1 VPGFASRDRRYRH
14 GVSLEWSATVIAIV
28 TVLGLG
34 VVGARLIDRAIAN
47 RNERDFGQV
56 EPTEGSRQ
64 RVRTAQR
71 VLRGLLVA
79 VVVVVTVGVLVDAL
93 GLGSGPLLAIALV
106 TAVLMAFSGAAWGS
120 DIVSGI
126 SITLEGQY
134 YEGDWLELK
143 SQDIVGQV
151 ESLSLRATTMRSL
164 DGTRW
169 VIPNGEMRVSGNR
182 TYDYSRYLFSLRI
195 SYGDDIERTIGVLE
209 STFAEMELDPRFG
222 PMVSRIRV
230 LGVDDFG
237 SSGID
242 IKLFLHTEPGA
253 QFRVGRE
260 FRKRLKPALDDAG
273 VTIPYEH
280 REVILHQADPR
291 ESAA

>member
-1 VPGFASRDRRYRH
+1 M
-14 GVSLEWSATVIAIV
+14 SLEWIATVIAIV
-28 TVLGLG
+28 TILGLG
-34 VVGARLIDRAIAN
+34 VLGARLLDRTIAN
-47 RNERDFGQV
+47 RTHRDVGEVQ
-56 EPTEGSRQ
+56 PTEGSRQ
-64 RVRTAQR
+64 RVRTVQL
-71 VLRGLLVA
+71 VLRGLLIT
-79 VVVVVTVGVLVDAL
+79 VVIVVSIGILVDTL
-93 GLGSGPLLAIALV
+93 GLGSGPLLAFALV

-143 SQDIVGQV
+143 SQNIIGQV

-182 TYDYSRYLFSLRI
+182 TYDYSRYLFSLRVA
-195 SYGDDIERTIGVLE
+195 YGDDIERAIEVLE
-209 STFAEMELDPRFG
+209 STFTEMELDPRFG
-222 PMVSRIRV
+222 PIVKRIRV

-253 QFRVGRE
+253 QWRVGRE

-273 VTIPYEH
+273 ITIPYEH
-280 REVILHQADPR
+280 RDVILHQAEPR
-291 ESAA
+291 VSTA